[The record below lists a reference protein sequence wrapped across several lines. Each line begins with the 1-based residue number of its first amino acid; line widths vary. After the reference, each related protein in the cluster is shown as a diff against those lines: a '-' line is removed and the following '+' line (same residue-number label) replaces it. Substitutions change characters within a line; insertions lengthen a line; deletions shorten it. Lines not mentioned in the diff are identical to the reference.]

1 MRTLISAV
9 LCILA
14 CSNGSA
20 LETENVI
27 LITLDGLRWQEL
39 FGGADE
45 NLVHRSQG
53 VGDVVGLAKAYLR
66 DTPKESREV
75 LMPFFWSVIAKEG
88 TVYGDPDKKSEVHIT
103 NTQVFSY
110 PGYNEILTG
119 FADAAITSNAKKY
132 NENVT
137 VLEWLNK
144 KEAYKG
150 KVAAFGSWDVF
161 PFIINDKRS
170 GIPVNAGWMDLEV
183 HSDDKQ
189 KEIIN
194 RLQRETPHFWG
205 GVRWDNYTHQGA
217 LEYLKVK
224 KPRVLYIAY
233 GETDDWAHAREF
245 DMYLD
250 AALRSDQYIQ
260 EIWETAQSMPE
271 YAGKTSLVIT
281 TDHGR
286 GPVRKDWIGH
296 GKDTDGATRIWAV
309 VMGPDTPAA
318 GSVKGKKHT
327 QSQVAATVAALLGED
342 YHGAQ
347 PKSGAPLAKSIK

>member
-1 MRTLISAV
+1 MRTVISVIFCA
-9 LCILA
+9 LA
-14 CSNGSA
+14 CSTSFS

-53 VGDVVGLAKAYLR
+53 VGDVVGLAKTYLR

-75 LMPFFWSVIAKEG
+75 LMPFFWSVIAQKG
-88 TVYGDPDKKSEVHIT
+88 IVYGDPGMKSEAHVT
-103 NTQVFSY
+103 NDQVFSY

-119 FADAAITSNAKKY
+119 FADANITSNAKKY

-137 VLEWLNK
+137 VLEWLNR

-161 PFIINDKRS
+161 PFIVNDKRS
-170 GIPVNAGWMDLEV
+170 GIPVNAGWMDLDV
-183 HSDDKQ
+183 HSDDEQ
-189 KEIIN
+189 KDVIN
-194 RLQRETPHFWG
+194 RLQRETPHFWA

-250 AALRSDQYIQ
+250 AALRSDRYIQ

-286 GPVRKDWIGH
+286 GPERKDWISH
-296 GKDTDGATRIWAV
+296 GSDTEGSKRIWIA

-318 GSVKGKKHT
+318 GSVNGKKHT

-342 YHGAQ
+342 YREDQ
-347 PKSGAPLAKSIK
+347 PRAGKPLPKIIK